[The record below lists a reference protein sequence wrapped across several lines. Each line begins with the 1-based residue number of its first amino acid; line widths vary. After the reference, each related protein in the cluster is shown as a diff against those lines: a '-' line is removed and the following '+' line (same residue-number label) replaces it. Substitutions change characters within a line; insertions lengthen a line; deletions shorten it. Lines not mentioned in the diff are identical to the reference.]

1 MERPDMAGKWKKPG
15 KDQILIGILVGVLLL
30 VIALPQNSDSQKE
43 PAGAAEIPMEET
55 QVPETAE
62 KMEQEL
68 QKVLEQVA

>member
-43 PAGAAEIPMEET
+43 PAGAAEIPM
-55 QVPETAE
+55 
-62 KMEQEL
+62 
-68 QKVLEQVA
+68 